1 MSAPY
6 RADHVGS
13 FLRPPELLEA
23 RRTAAQDPQR
33 LHSIEDRDI
42 ERVLAKQKEL
52 GFDIFTDGEFRRR
65 NFMSDFT
72 DAVDGFDLGDAVA
85 RSWKAGQEKDAPVSS
100 VTGIVTRKL
109 RAVEPLTG
117 RELPFLKKHSPGN
130 IKMTLPSATQ
140 FPAISF
146 KRGVTDKI
154 YKDHS
159 ELLWDIVAIMKTEL
173 ARLSA
178 EGVKYIQ
185 IDAPRYSYFM
195 DPKWREWI
203 RTEMN
208 VAPDALL
215 DESIRADNACFAA
228 ARRPGVTLAMHL
240 CRGNNRSH
248 WYAEGGYDAIAEKL
262 FATMAVD
269 RFLLEYDDDRS
280 GTFEPLR
287 LVPREKTVVLGLISS
302 KKPQLENA
310 DDVALRIEEAARY
323 FPLENLAL
331 SPQCGFASTMEG
343 NLLTEEEQWGKLR
356 LVADV
361 ARRVWS

>member
-13 FLRPPELLEA
+13 FLRPAELLEA
-23 RRTAAQDPQR
+23 RRTATQDPQR

-203 RTEMN
+203 RTEMK
-208 VAPDALL
+208 VEPEAWF
-215 DESIRADNACFAA
+215 DESIRADNACFEA
-228 ARRPGVTLAMHL
+228 ARRPGVTLAIHL
-240 CRGNNRSH
+240 CRGNSQSH
-248 WYAEGGYDAIAEKL
+248 WYAEGGYDAIAEKMFGTL
-262 FATMAVD
+262 AVD
-269 RFLLEYDDDRS
+269 RFLLEYDDSRS

-287 LVPREKTVVLGLISS
+287 FIPRNKIAVLGLVSS
-302 KKPQLENA
+302 KRPELESPP
-310 DDVALRIEEAARY
+310 DIIERINEAAKY
-323 FPLENLAL
+323 VPLENLTL

-343 NLLTEEEQWGKLR
+343 NLITEDQQWAKLR
-356 LVADV
+356 LVV
-361 ARRVWS
+361 ETARRVWS